1 MTGEEKMRRLWIMHG
16 LAMLLVTV
24 TAGVALAVTKTCNA
38 VPCKGTNNEDVLPE
52 RKGHDRI
59 LAYKR

>member
-1 MTGEEKMRRLWIMHG
+1 MRRLWIMHG